1 MASEQ
6 RKVTVTLPE
15 RLLER
20 LNKTVPNRQRSLF
33 ISEAIEEHLD
43 LMEQAAALDDT
54 AGAWSLENHPT
65 MGDDEGIDK
74 WLKESRRLL
83 YF

>member
-15 RLLER
+15 GLLER
-20 LNKTVPNRQRSLF
+20 LNNTVPNRQRSLF

-43 LMEQAAALDDT
+43 FMEQAAALEESE
-54 AGAWSLENHPT
+54 GVWSLENHPT
-65 MGDDEGIDK
+65 M
-74 WLKESRRLL
+74 
-83 YF
+83 

>member
-20 LNKTVPNRQRSLF
+20 LNNTIPNRQRSLF
-33 ISEAIEEHLD
+33 ISAAIEEHLD
-43 LMEQAAALDDT
+43 LMEQVAALEET

-65 MGDDEGIDK
+65 MRDDEGIDT
-74 WLKESRRLL
+74 WLKESRQGWG
-83 YF
+83 

>member
-43 LMEQAAALDDT
+43 LMEQAAALKES
-54 AGAWSLENHPT
+54 AGAWSLENHPA
-65 MGDDEGIDK
+65 MEDGEGIDA
-74 WLKESRRLL
+74 WLKASRQGWG
-83 YF
+83 

>member
-15 RLLER
+15 GLLER

-33 ISEAIEEHLD
+33 ISAVTEEHLD
-43 LMEQAAALDDT
+43 LMEQVAALEEAADI
-54 AGAWSLENHPT
+54 WSLENHPT
-65 MGDDEGIDK
+65 MDGDEGIDE
-74 WLKESRRLL
+74 WLRESRQGWG
-83 YF
+83 

>member
-20 LNKTVPNRQRSLF
+20 LNNTVPNRQRSLF

-43 LMEQAAALDDT
+43 LMEQAAALEES

-65 MGDDEGIDK
+65 MEDGEGIDA
-74 WLKESRRLL
+74 WLKASRQGWG
-83 YF
+83 

>member
-15 RLLER
+15 GLLER

-33 ISEAIEEHLD
+33 ISAAVEEHLD
-43 LMEQAAALDDT
+43 LMEQEAALEEA

-65 MGDDEGIDK
+65 MDGDEGIDE
-74 WLKESRRLL
+74 WLEESRQGWG
-83 YF
+83 